1 MARKA
6 NISREEIHQAC
17 WNLLEQNYFPN
28 IPRVAEY
35 FSTLDGRKCSNTTL
49 LNSISEWE
57 LIYKE
62 QQQVKFNDL
71 GEAVKPVFKKL
82 EREFIQVLQSQLD
95 DKIGEFE
102 HAEKLKSDSTNG
114 HYLSLSAALSEQEQE
129 LADSQN
135 KAHTMEQERVSVSS
149 KLDYMK
155 QRYEDTLSTLHVT
168 NENMLHLEEQLKE
181 SQLNL
186 VQKEIDM
193 VKAESAY
200 QAIENENRRLI
211 RQTEQQK
218 NEIEKLRET
227 VLTLQQHN
235 DANIINVLSAKIDS
249 LNKVTQK
256 KQ

>member
-28 IPRVAEY
+28 IPRIAEY
-35 FSTLDGRKCSNTTL
+35 FLTLDGRKCSNTTL

-57 LIYKE
+57 VIYKE
-62 QQQVKFNDL
+62 QQQVKFADL
-71 GEAVKPVFKKL
+71 GEVVKPVFKKL

-95 DKIGEFE
+95 DKVGEFE
-102 HAEKLKSDSTNG
+102 HAEKLKADSTNG
-114 HYLSLSAALSEQEQE
+114 RYLSLSAALSEQEQE
-129 LADSQN
+129 LTDSQD
-135 KAHTMEQERVSVSS
+135 KAHTMEQEWTSVSN

-168 NENMLHLEEQLKE
+168 NENMLHLEGQLKE

-186 VQKEIDM
+186 VQKEIDI
-193 VKAESAY
+193 VKAESAC
-200 QAIENENRRLI
+200 QAIENENKRLI
-211 RQTEQQK
+211 RQTELQES
-218 NEIEKLRET
+218 EIAKLKET
-227 VLTLQQHN
+227 VLALQQHN
-235 DANIINVLSAKIDS
+235 EENIINVLSANIDS
-249 LNKVTQK
+249 LNKVTQN